1 MTYRHLNVV
10 AEGSVGAMTL
20 NRPDKL
26 NALSVDLMHEIVAA
40 SAELSVS
47 PVRTVVVS
55 GTGRAFST
63 GFDLTSLATL
73 ETSGSGVEAARLGQA
88 MADAVAD
95 MRPVTVAALHG
106 HVVGGGVVLAAA
118 CDLRLAAADT
128 VFSIPEVDLG
138 IPLAWGG
145 IPRLVREFGP
155 ALTRELVM
163 TCRPFSAEEAA
174 SRGFLNGVVPTGE
187 HLAAAAALAEAV
199 AARPAL
205 PVATTKQ
212 HVAEVMRGD
221 FGRDDAAGLIAALA
235 DPESMAART
244 AYLERR

>member
-1 MTYRHLNVV
+1 MAYRHLNVV

>member
-10 AEGSVGAMTL
+10 AEVSVGAMTL

>member
-88 MADAVAD
+88 MGDAVAD

>member
-10 AEGSVGAMTL
+10 AVGSVGAMTL

-40 SAELSVS
+40 SAELSAS

-88 MADAVAD
+88 MGDAVAD

>member
-1 MTYRHLNVV
+1 MAYRHLNVV

-40 SAELSVS
+40 SAELSAS

-88 MADAVAD
+88 MGDAVAD

>member
-1 MTYRHLNVV
+1 MAYRHLNVV

-88 MADAVAD
+88 MGDAVAD